1 MKANSKPWSDTKI
14 ISAMQK
20 RDKLFA
26 RYQKSGLGTDKDQ
39 FKTSKLLFQK
49 ILNREKNSPKGTK

>member
-1 MKANSKPWSDTKI
+1 
-14 ISAMQK
+14 MQK

-26 RYQKSGLGTDKDQ
+26 RYQKSGLGTDDKDQ

-49 ILNREKNSPKGTK
+49 ILDREKNSPKGAK